1 MATSTELGHWLLSL
15 DASTVGEA
23 RDDVRG
29 LLLRATDAH
38 ADLHGLKL
46 RIGSLPDGD
55 LIAKVDQAASLIDD
69 VVTELL
75 SVQSRLDG

>member
-1 MATSTELGHWLLSL
+1 MAASTELGHWLLSL
-15 DASTVGEA
+15 DASTVAEA
-23 RDDVRG
+23 REDVRG

-38 ADLHGLKL
+38 ADLHLLKVRL
-46 RIGSLPDGD
+46 GSLPDGD
-55 LIAKVDQAASLIDD
+55 LIGKVEQAAGLIDD